1 MPRSSA
7 HRRRRRSRGFT
18 IIEVL
23 AALLIVALVTGV
35 LVFEVMRG
43 GWRGMN
49 HSGSEIRALA
59 IARSELAKAG
69 VEWPLTDG
77 VRARVFEAR
86 FNLAVEARPRPEP
99 DGRTPLTF
107 DVSVIV
113 QWTEP
118 PDNITRAVRL
128 DTVKLAVAVP

>member
-7 HRRRRRSRGFT
+7 RRRHHRNRGFT
-18 IIEVL
+18 IVEVL

-49 HSGSEIRALA
+49 FSGSEVRALA
-59 IARSELAKAG
+59 IARSELAKVG

-77 VRARVFEAR
+77 ARARVVEAR

-99 DGRTPLTF
+99 DGRAPLTY

-113 QWTEP
+113 KWTEP

-128 DTVKLAVAVP
+128 DTVKLAAAVP